1 MPRSIPIPSP
11 HPNSQITPTKASI
24 YQFDIKLRKKK
35 KEINLF
41 TLESVGLLKRGTM
54 LESLE
59 LDWRSESLL
68 SSESIKRI
76 QFTYKK

>member
-35 KEINLF
+35 KRDKLIYLGERGVAEERDDAGIIR
-41 TLESVGLLKRGTM
+41 VGL
-54 LESLE
+54 E
-59 LDWRSESLL
+59 
-68 SSESIKRI
+68 IRI
-76 QFTYKK
+76 FVIL